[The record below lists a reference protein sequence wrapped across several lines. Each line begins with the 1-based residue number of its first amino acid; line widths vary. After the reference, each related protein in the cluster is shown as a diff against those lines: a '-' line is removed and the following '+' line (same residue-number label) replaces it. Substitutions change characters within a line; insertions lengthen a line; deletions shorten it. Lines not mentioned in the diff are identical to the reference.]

1 MAKSSSPVSE
11 VADRYAQ
18 SLFDLAREYGSI
30 ETVES
35 ELDGFRDL
43 IDENADVRRLV
54 ESPAFTADEQTKGV
68 EAIVNSAQP
77 SALTGNF
84 LKVVAKNRRLFVLPG
99 MIRRF
104 KQLATAHRGE
114 IEAEVTTATEMSDA
128 ERNELKDVLGNYAG
142 KTVTLRE
149 RVDPSILGGLIVQ
162 IGSRMVDTSIRTKLN
177 SLKLALKEVG

>member
-1 MAKSSSPVSE
+1 MANSSSPVSE

-18 SLFDLAREYGSI
+18 SFFDLSRDDGSI

-35 ELDGFRDL
+35 ELDGFRGL
-43 IDENADVRRLV
+43 IEENADVRRLV
-54 ESPAFTADEQTKGV
+54 ESPAFTADEQAKGIA
-68 EAIVNSAQP
+68 AIVKSARP
-77 SALTGNF
+77 SQLTGNF
-84 LKVVAKNRRLFVLPG
+84 LKVVAQNRRLFVLPG

-104 KQLATAHRGE
+104 KQLAAAHRGE
-114 IEAEVTTATEMSDA
+114 IEADVTTAAALSDD
-128 ERNELKDVLGNYAG
+128 ERNELKDVLGTYTG

>member
-18 SLFDLAREYGSI
+18 SLFDLARQEGSI
-30 ETVES
+30 QTVES
-35 ELDGFRDL
+35 ELDGLRSL
-43 IDENADVRRLV
+43 IEDNADFRRLV
-54 ESPAFTADEQTKGV
+54 ESPAFSAEQQAKGIAGV
-68 EAIVNSAQP
+68 VDSAQP

-84 LKVVAKNRRLFVLPG
+84 LKVVARNRRLFALPG

-104 KQLATAHRGE
+104 KQLAAAERGE
-114 IEAEVTTATEMSDA
+114 VEADVITAAAMSDD
-128 ERNELKDVLGNYAG
+128 ERNELKDVLGRYAG

-162 IGSRMVDTSIRTKLN
+162 IGSRQVDTSIRTKLN